1 MIFDWDQL
9 KTLYNGDDVFLGAL
23 NTCASG
29 DTVDIPPDLFFN
41 RDYDQELGK
50 NISRHFTLWR
60 AQGQPPVVQLLSLL
74 CDHFSVPDGGDLIQA
89 AMVACVLAEIP
100 NKNPYHN
107 NDHFFEVV
115 AIALCLSAA
124 HNDLTMAPDERL
136 SINDV
141 LLLFI
146 AACIHDFAHDGQ
158 GNIMDGIHIP
168 SRLEKR
174 SLEKA
179 KPYLIS
185 AGLSDDDFAK
195 IEMMVVCTDVSRNA
209 QGRSPAGIARDIYM
223 AHDHDNVSVMNIENF
238 YTSLMMDK
246 KLSLMSV
253 LLAEADIA
261 MSSGLDYPFSKEM
274 TKLVAQESSVLQPTA
289 NTLKGFMEVI
299 CHGGYLSR
307 AAQMT
312 LGQSFQA
319 ILLEAQLDGEKG
331 VLYT

>member
-9 KTLYNGDDVFLGAL
+9 NTLYSGDDVFLKAL
-23 NTCASG
+23 NKCTSDDA
-29 DTVDIPPDLFFN
+29 VEIPSDLFFN
-41 RDYDQELGK
+41 RQYDQNLGK
-50 NISRHFTLWR
+50 NISKNFTLWR
-60 AQGQPPVVQLLSLL
+60 AQGQPHVGQILSLL
-74 CDHFSVPDGGDLIQA
+74 CDHFSVPDNHKLIVP
-89 AMVACVLAEIP
+89 AMVACALAEIP
-100 NKNPYHN
+100 NKNLYHN

-115 AIALCLSAA
+115 SMSLCLSSA
-124 HNDLTMAPDERL
+124 HNDLTRSPADRL
-136 SINDV
+136 SIDEV

-158 GNIMDGIHIP
+158 GNIMDGIHIS

-174 SLEKA
+174 SLLKS
-179 KPYLIS
+179 KSYLIDS
-185 AGLSDDDFAK
+185 GLSDDDFAK
-195 IEMMVVCTDVSRNA
+195 IKMMVIATDVSRNA
-209 QGRSPAGIARDIYM
+209 QGRSPAGIARDIYL
-223 AHDHDNVSVMNIENF
+223 AHEHDNVSIVNIDDF
-238 YTSLMMDK
+238 YAPLIANK
-246 KLSLMSV
+246 NLSLMSV
-253 LLAEADIA
+253 LLGEADIA

-274 TKLVAQESSVLQPTA
+274 TKLVAQESSILQPSA

-319 ILLEAQLDGEKG
+319 ILLEAETDAEKG